1 MPCLSPPCPAARSW
15 RSRLQFCRVYRVV
28 VYPVVAP
35 FPAMAEM
42 RALLARNL
50 RLWRNARGLSQEELA
65 DRAGINRGYMSDL
78 ENGRYSATI
87 VMIGKLADALAIEPA
102 ELLRMPAKSGSSR
115 QGRARSAA
123 MLEAAEEPAT
133 FAAPKPRSKKRR

>member
-1 MPCLSPPCPAARSW
+1 
-15 RSRLQFCRVYRVV
+15 
-28 VYPVVAP
+28 
-35 FPAMAEM
+35 MAEM

-102 ELLRMPAKSGSSR
+102 ELLRLPAKSVASR
-115 QGRARSAA
+115 QPRLR
-123 MLEAAEEPAT
+123 MLEAAEEAAS
-133 FAAPKPRSKKRR
+133 FAGPKASGKRSRRKR